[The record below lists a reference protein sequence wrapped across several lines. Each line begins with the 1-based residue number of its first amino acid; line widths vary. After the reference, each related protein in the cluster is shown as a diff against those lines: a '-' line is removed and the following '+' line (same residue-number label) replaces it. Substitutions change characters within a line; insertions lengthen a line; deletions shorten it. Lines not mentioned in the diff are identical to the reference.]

1 MDQAGDRVFIGYFM
15 FDIEV
20 FKLNLGDDMGWRLM
34 VAACCFAPVF
44 KAQAGF
50 LYLSDEAVKPAAE
63 AIRSETGR
71 MAEPARPVAAPSA
84 VAVESPRQDML
95 RLSPGRER
103 ISSALRAY
111 AKENGWVLAWELD
124 RDFPI
129 DYPAVFKGSFL
140 DVMEQVAKSLQ
151 NTDTP
156 VRIKAYEANR
166 VIRVIHATR

>member
-1 MDQAGDRVFIGYFM
+1 MCFFM
-15 FDIEV
+15 FVIEV
-20 FKLNLGDDMGWRLM
+20 FKLNLGDDMGWKLM

-44 KAQAGF
+44 NAQAGF
-50 LYLSDEAVKPAAE
+50 LYLNDEAIKPAA
-63 AIRSETGR
+63 AGLIRGEERR
-71 MAEPARPVAAPSA
+71 MAGLARPAVASSEL
-84 VAVESPRQDML
+84 AVESPRQDVL
-95 RLSPGRER
+95 RLSPGKER
-103 ISSALRAY
+103 ISSALRSY

-151 NTDTP
+151 NTDSP